1 MTHLIKVA
9 VDNRYALL
17 VWNMGEI
24 LVLQE
29 TDWWKKLT
37 QKEDDTFY
45 RGNNRRLIF
54 RAIIW

>member
-1 MTHLIKVA
+1 
-9 VDNRYALL
+9 
-17 VWNMGEI
+17 MGEI

-45 RGNNRRLIF
+45 RGNNRRSYRIEVNSVLLIT
-54 RAIIW
+54 AANE

>member
-1 MTHLIKVA
+1 M
-9 VDNRYALL
+9 R
-17 VWNMGEI
+17 EI